1 MDTRVSLIFTNFFDT
16 SRRSLFNPIQP
27 IHLFAT
33 GVNKF
38 KRLCFV
44 NKLLSD
50 ENYKIFKY
58 IIA

>member
-1 MDTRVSLIFTNFFDT
+1 MDTRILLIFTNFFDT
-16 SRRSLFNPIQP
+16 SWRTLFNLIQP
-27 IHLFAT
+27 IHLFAA

-50 ENYKIFKY
+50 ENYKIFKC